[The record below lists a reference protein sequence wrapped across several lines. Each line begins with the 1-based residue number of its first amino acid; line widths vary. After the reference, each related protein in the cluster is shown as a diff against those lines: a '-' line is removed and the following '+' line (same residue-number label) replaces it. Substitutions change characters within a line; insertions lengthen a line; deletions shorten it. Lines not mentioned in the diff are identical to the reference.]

1 MSSTLLSTRIYK
13 ISVPGVDDRPIY
25 MIRLDRFSCKPSPF
39 RICSPKDFS
48 LPAVIVDRYHLAMS
62 LKDNISD
69 NLSLFAEFWR
79 FIRHRKRYWLVPFLI
94 IVVLLSVFI
103 VLTESSAFAPFI
115 YSLF

>member
-1 MSSTLLSTRIYK
+1 MR
-13 ISVPGVDDRPIY
+13 
-25 MIRLDRFSCKPSPF
+25 
-39 RICSPKDFS
+39 
-48 LPAVIVDRYHLAMS
+48 
-62 LKDNISD
+62 D

-79 FIRHRKRYWLVPFLI
+79 FIRFRKRYWLLPFLV